1 MMFLS
6 KSYLIELIKVDS
18 NDITEEESLAEYKLT
33 ISFGKGTLNL
43 NDIKIIISS
52 VNERDSIF
60 INEENSKDILK
71 QDSSDERIQEV
82 VDDINANLEFGP
94 VTILINVKKNIT
106 NILSIYSSEK
116 FFSFIDKYNLF
127 DFFKVFNQLI
137 INEGISVF
145 QTLNDD
151 IKLITKTFA
160 CSSEIINFEYFDR
173 DSYLNK
179 ANLMGKT
186 NIDYALS
193 LTPYDFKLFDYS
205 NDINYLEKTIK
216 RFKQLQYILSLR
228 YISNESVFSTSALEL
243 YIFGYKNIQI
253 KYDSNI
259 EIELIPN
266 DNINEVFEWA
276 FMDGNI
282 VDKIGIVRNV
292 LSINYNDDKFKSIT
306 DSEYDSI
313 IGNYQLYL
321 KKHVQEYLKLKESV
335 TAKFQTFCDECSD
348 QISQFSSTIRK
359 NFLALFG
366 YLITVLLTKGF
377 INKATS
383 DIFSQDVT
391 IITSFVLVG
400 SFIVWVISIYYYR
413 YQNLYIDEKINKLKQ
428 YYQDVIT
435 EKELLRIINDN
446 TLIDFTKD
454 KNKKQVNVLSIIWI
468 ASLIVAFLV
477 LDAISGPTKLLFFIN
492 IFK

>member
-1 MMFLS
+1 MFLS
-6 KSYLIELIKVDS
+6 KSYLIELLKVNP
-18 NDITEEESLAEYKLT
+18 NDITEEESLAEYNLT
-33 ISFGKGTLNL
+33 VSYGKDTLNITV
-43 NDIKIIISS
+43 IKSIISS
-52 VNERDSIF
+52 VNERDNIF
-60 INEENSKDILK
+60 INEENSNDILK
-71 QDSSDERIQEV
+71 QDSSDEQIQEI
-82 VDDINANLEFGP
+82 VDEINSNLELGP
-94 VTILINVKKNIT
+94 VTILISVKKNKT
-106 NILSIYSSEK
+106 DTLSIYNSEK
-116 FFSFIDKYNLF
+116 FFSYIDKYNLF
-127 DFFKVFNQLI
+127 DFLKAFNQLI
-137 INEGISVF
+137 INEGILIF

-160 CSSEIINFEYFDR
+160 FSSETISFEYFDR

-179 ANLMGKT
+179 ANLIGKI

-193 LTPYDFKLFDYS
+193 LTPYDFKLFNYS
-205 NDINYLEKTIK
+205 NYINHLEKTIK

-228 YISNESVFSTSALEL
+228 YISNESIFSTSSLEF
-243 YIFGYKNIQI
+243 YVFGYKNIQI
-253 KYDSNI
+253 EYDNNI
-259 EIELIPN
+259 ENELNPN
-266 DNINEVFEWA
+266 DNINEIFEWA
-276 FMDGNI
+276 FMEGNI

-292 LSINYNDDKFKSIT
+292 LSINYNDDNFKSIT

-321 KKHVQEYLKLKESV
+321 KKHVQEYLKLKETV
-335 TAKFQTFCDECSD
+335 TSKFQTFCDECSD

-377 INKATS
+377 VNKATS
-383 DIFSQDVT
+383 EIFSQDVT

-413 YQNLYIDEKINKLKQ
+413 YQNKYVDEKISKLKQ
-428 YYQDVIT
+428 YYRDIIT

-446 TLIDFTKD
+446 TLIDFTKE
-454 KNKKQVNVLSIIWI
+454 KNKHQVRVLSIIWI
-468 ASLIVAFLV
+468 ASLIGAFLM
-477 LDAISGPTKLLFFIN
+477 LDAVSGSTKLLFFIN

>member
-1 MMFLS
+1 MFLS
-6 KSYLIELIKVDS
+6 KSYLIELLKVNP
-18 NDITEEESLAEYKLT
+18 NDITEEESLAEYNLT
-33 ISFGKGTLNL
+33 VSYGKDTLNITV
-43 NDIKIIISS
+43 IKSIISS
-52 VNERDSIF
+52 VNERDNIF
-60 INEENSKDILK
+60 INEENSNDILK
-71 QDSSDERIQEV
+71 QDSSDEQIQEI
-82 VDDINANLEFGP
+82 VDEINSNLELGP
-94 VTILINVKKNIT
+94 VTILISVKKNKT
-106 NILSIYSSEK
+106 DTLSIYNSEK
-116 FFSFIDKYNLF
+116 FFSYLDKYNLF
-127 DFFKVFNQLI
+127 DFLKAFNQLI
-137 INEGISVF
+137 INEGILIF

-160 CSSEIINFEYFDR
+160 FSSETISFEYFDR

-179 ANLMGKT
+179 ANLIGKT

-228 YISNESVFSTSALEL
+228 YISNESVFSTSTLEF
-243 YIFGYKNIQI
+243 YIFGYKNIQLE
-253 KYDSNI
+253 YVNNI
-259 EIELIPN
+259 ENELIPN
-266 DNINEVFEWA
+266 DNINEIFEWA
-276 FMDGNI
+276 FVEGNI

-292 LSINYNDDKFKSIT
+292 LSINYNDDNFKSIT

-321 KKHVQEYLKLKESV
+321 KKHVQEYLKLKETV
-335 TAKFQTFCDECSD
+335 TSKFQTFCDECSD
-348 QISQFSSTIRK
+348 QISQFSSTLRK

-377 INKATS
+377 VDKATS
-383 DIFSQDVT
+383 DIFSKDVT

-400 SFIVWVISIYYYR
+400 SFIVWVISIYYYY
-413 YQNLYIDEKINKLKQ
+413 YQNKYVDEKIHKLKQ
-428 YYQDVIT
+428 YYRDIIT

-446 TLIDFTKD
+446 TLIDFTKE
-454 KNKKQVNVLSIIWI
+454 KNKHQVRALSIIWI
-468 ASLIVAFLV
+468 VSLIVAFLV
-477 LDAISGPTKLLFFIN
+477 LDAISGSTKLLFFIN